1 MDWSKYL
8 PSGMPAGFGGGEG
21 EGDGVGEREGY
32 HASQGQRD
40 GSASGSGS
48 EASSVLGR
56 SLSLTERTRL
66 NLSHTWY
73 SLVET
78 LGLQRLKAIMSGVST
93 LPPSDQPLYLLGKTY
108 ESLNNTQAKGK
119 NRSEDQGRT
128 RKKKKKS
135 SPFFCYVTHLSNS
148 FFFLLLHSIEAE
160 GTPSTTGA
168 TAGREEAI
176 QELTESFAEDMASRL
191 WVTYRRGFP
200 PMGPSLLTTDAGWG
214 CTIRSGQMML
224 ANCLLVHHLGRDW
237 RRGKGDGGKTGKND
251 FERNVVSLFLDLTAP
266 KHYLSLHSIVREG
279 HACGIVPGHWVGP
292 YVLCQTFK
300 QIMDNNKDCPI
311 ALYLVAEA
319 GGIPTLYKSRGL
331 AQGQGG
337 SGRDGEAEAEE
348 GDGDGQAWKPLLIL
362 IPVTLGVTSSINPCY
377 VPQILTVLS
386 MPQSLGIVGGKPGSS
401 VYVVGRQAERI
412 LYLDPHTLKPAYETL
427 EEEEA
432 LDSYFCNSIHHM
444 LAAKLD
450 PSLALAFYCRERGD
464 FEDLY
469 DRLEALAG
477 KYPTTSLLSLAE
489 NPSSQVSTVDLDNIL
504 TF

>member
-108 ESLNNTQAKGK
+108 ESLNNTQAK
-119 NRSEDQGRT
+119 
-128 RKKKKKS
+128 
-135 SPFFCYVTHLSNS
+135 
-148 FFFLLLHSIEAE
+148 EAE

-191 WVTYRRGFP
+191 WVTYRRGFS

-266 KHYLSLHSIVREG
+266 KHYLSLHNIVREG

-348 GDGDGQAWKPLLIL
+348 GEGDGQAWKPLLIL